1 METGWMG
8 RYRPLVAE
16 LVRHSNITQRLSA
29 TRFPVAD
36 DICLNSQEW
45 QVFEYI
51 LEHSD
56 DDAYMNMNM
65 ISERLGIA
73 QSTFSKIVKALCAYG
88 LVNKYQTTRN
98 RKNILLRPSEK
109 GLEVYRNYSASL
121 NWNTFEAFFGELE
134 SFSDE
139 QISALASALRQLNSR
154 LIRSR
159 EPEAELEL
167 KL

>member
-1 METGWMG
+1 M
-8 RYRPLVAE
+8 
-16 LVRHSNITQRLSA
+16 
-29 TRFPVAD
+29 
-36 DICLNSQEW
+36 
-45 QVFEYI
+45 FEYI

-121 NWNTFEAFFGELE
+121 NWNTFEAFFDELE

-154 LIRSR
+154 LIRSSMI
-159 EPEAELEL
+159 
-167 KL
+167 

>member
-1 METGWMG
+1 
-8 RYRPLVAE
+8 
-16 LVRHSNITQRLSA
+16 
-29 TRFPVAD
+29 
-36 DICLNSQEW
+36 
-45 QVFEYI
+45 
-51 LEHSD
+51 
-56 DDAYMNMNM
+56 MNMNM

-109 GLEVYRNYSASL
+109 GLEVYRNNSASL
-121 NWNTFEAFFGELE
+121 NWNTFEAFFDELE

-154 LIRSR
+154 LSRSR

>member
-29 TRFPVAD
+29 TRFSVAD

-73 QSTFSKIVKALCAYG
+73 QST
-88 LVNKYQTTRN
+88 
-98 RKNILLRPSEK
+98 SEK

-121 NWNTFEAFFGELE
+121 NWNTFEAFFDELE

>member
-29 TRFPVAD
+29 TRFSVAD

-109 GLEVYRNYSASL
+109 GLEVDRNYSASL
-121 NWNTFEAFFGELE
+121 KWNTFE
-134 SFSDE
+134 
-139 QISALASALRQLNSR
+139 ALASALRQLNSR

>member
-29 TRFPVAD
+29 TRFSVAD

-73 QSTFSKIVKALCAYG
+73 QSTFSKIVKAC
-88 LVNKYQTTRN
+88 
-98 RKNILLRPSEK
+98 LL
-109 GLEVYRNYSASL
+109 Y
-121 NWNTFEAFFGELE
+121 T
-134 SFSDE
+134 SD
-139 QISALASALRQLNSR
+139 AADD
-154 LIRSR
+154 
-159 EPEAELEL
+159 
-167 KL
+167 